1 MLNYRGL
8 KAVREHLSVTDAQLD
23 RQIEAILQ
31 SQMKIVPVTGR
42 AAQADDELVLDYA
55 GEIGGEY
62 FKGGTAERQT
72 LVLGSNT
79 FIPGFEA
86 QLIGCNTGDEVDVKV
101 TFPEKYHAAE
111 LAGKEAV
118 FHCKIHEIRL
128 KEKYKPDDEFAK
140 AVGGANSFEEFKDQ
154 LRAGMQEY
162 IDAQA
167 DAEVK
172 ENLLDQVC
180 DGADF
185 DISEQ
190 QIENAL
196 DFEIQSLANRLARQG
211 LNMEMYLQFTQ
222 STPEKLREEY
232 RGIARRNVA
241 RQLAVMEIA
250 EIENIAA
257 DEASV
262 IEALEALCAENNL
275 TAAQLKEQLDEN
287 VQVAIEQS
295 VIAKKVLELLCEINE
310 ITVVEKD

>member
-55 GEIGGEY
+55 GEINGEY
-62 FKGGTAERQT
+62 FQGGTAERQT

-79 FIPGFEA
+79 FIPGFES
-86 QLIGCNTGDEVDVKV
+86 QLIGCNAGDNVDVKV

-185 DISEQ
+185 EISEQ

-196 DFEIQSLANRLARQG
+196 DFEIQSLANQLARQG

-250 EIENIAA
+250 ELENIAA